1 MFLWRSEGHL
11 LHVFSLRNVLRLIE
25 YLMFLSFSNC
35 LQWDAPLPSLFPSF
49 LIYMLC
55 LCVFVGVCSAWAV
68 GGVVVMES
76 VLCDLWAGLQD
87 ANQEVCE
94 RRRGPGLWTARDSD
108 QTLQHSS
115 VSWLVPSPYTWY
127 TQSLS
132 LGLSAYSSMAVF
144 FPFFF
149 FQMTKLTFST
159 LEFTCI
165 CIYIL
170 CSSIT
175 ALVVTK
181 CLSPLANNVGRCCI
195 HVSSHRWCGTVD
207 QLCWNKLIF
216 SASILKNIG

>member
-1 MFLWRSEGHL
+1 MPECPFLTSIFFHIVRCKYSFILSVSFPLVGMFLWRSDGHL

-149 FQMTKLTFST
+149 
-159 LEFTCI
+159 
-165 CIYIL
+165 
-170 CSSIT
+170 SS
-175 ALVVTK
+175 K
-181 CLSPLANNVGRCCI
+181 WQNSLSPLLNLHAYAFTFCVLPL
-195 HVSSHRWCGTVD
+195 
-207 QLCWNKLIF
+207 QLL
-216 SASILKNIG
+216 